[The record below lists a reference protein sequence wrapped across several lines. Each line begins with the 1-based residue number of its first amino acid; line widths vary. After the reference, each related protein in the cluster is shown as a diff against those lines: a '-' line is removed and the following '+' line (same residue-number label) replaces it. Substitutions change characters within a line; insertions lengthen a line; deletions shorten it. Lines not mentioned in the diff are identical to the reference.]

1 MMVTMNDRVVRGSG
15 VGPIDADAQPF
26 PSHPSFTLEDLLAF
40 VHIRR
45 FLGILLT
52 LEYFFWHL
60 FNIRRA
66 FWHF

>member
-40 VHIRR
+40 FHIRR

-52 LEYFFWHL
+52 LEYFFL
-60 FNIRRA
+60 A
-66 FWHF
+66 FV